1 NPEDCIL
8 QKAKVK
14 YDEPK
19 VERVRRAHLND
30 VENILPFLAIGFL
43 YVLTN
48 PSASLAIML
57 YRTVGLARI
66 AHTLVYAV
74 VVVPQPARFIVFT
87 IALLA
92 TAYMALCVIIFAL

>member
-1 NPEDCIL
+1 M
-8 QKAKVK
+8 
-14 YDEPK
+14 
-19 VERVRRAHLND
+19 
-30 VENILPFLAIGFL
+30 ENILPFLAIGFL

-48 PSASLAIML
+48 PSASLAIKL

-92 TAYMALCVIIFAL
+92 TAYMALCVVIFAL

>member
-1 NPEDCIL
+1 M
-8 QKAKVK
+8 
-14 YDEPK
+14 
-19 VERVRRAHLND
+19 
-30 VENILPFLAIGFL
+30 ENILPFLAIGFL

-48 PSASLAIML
+48 HSASLAIKL

-74 VVVPQPARFIVFT
+74 IVVPQPARFIVFT